1 MASPTVPRILDMDT
15 GPLITLAVAESL
27 EYLLMPNVPVIIPDA
42 VLFEAT
48 RKSEAIGAISI
59 YEWVQRHADKV
70 NVVPTSLFER
80 YVAGLEFGLDRVPN
94 LGEQSA
100 FEVIEK
106 TPFFSVNDVA
116 ILLSEDDKVIRGLSI
131 PESERDRIIVVTT
144 HDFLQGLELAQRI
157 NSVDAV
163 YQRAKDGGRV
173 ASRKQTEKDQ
183 RDRALAAVMAA
194 LKTNGPKS

>member
-106 TPFFSVNDVA
+106 TPFFSENDVA